1 VKFKDLT
8 FVSYDSGIPGYV
20 TSEWVDDKLHSLST
34 SDVSV
39 SLVTHPKS
47 VLKTKSNLI
56 VLKPYSF
63 GWRDFSGEKKGR
75 AKRFSL
81 GFVALWI
88 FAGTLGRAFDFAFEK
103 LAGAYSWGKWS
114 WVLLAFPVALTATVR
129 SKSKVIFTTGGPSSA
144 HFVGLLVKI
153 LVPKSLL
160 YVELQDPFI
169 GTEMGLSARSKK
181 VMEFLEKVLV
191 KNATKVV
198 FVTEVAAERARK
210 RFVEPEL
217 KNKIEAI
224 YPGSWNFGISPKV
237 RTESDPVSV
246 TFLHVGSLYTSRN
259 LDLLFDAIDD
269 LKGSSFELADEI
281 QIINQGDLSV
291 LNADEYRFRS
301 EFREWP
307 VVGRELA
314 LKKASQADF
323 LLLIQHSDSRSEET
337 IPYKTYDYLNLGVPI
352 FGLTNNTEL
361 DKLIENSGGFVGSS
375 KSIEK
380 TVQALK
386 AALVAQKNGFNRKF
400 PPNKLDI
407 NTQFSRVFD

>member
-1 VKFKDLT
+1 
-8 FVSYDSGIPGYV
+8 
-20 TSEWVDDKLHSLST
+20 
-34 SDVSV
+34 
-39 SLVTHPKS
+39 
-47 VLKTKSNLI
+47 
-56 VLKPYSF
+56 
-63 GWRDFSGEKKGR
+63 
-75 AKRFSL
+75 
-81 GFVALWI
+81 
-88 FAGTLGRAFDFAFEK
+88 
-103 LAGAYSWGKWS
+103 
-114 WVLLAFPVALTATVR
+114 LLAFPVALTATVR

-153 LVPKSLL
+153 LVPKSRL

-191 KNATKVV
+191 KHATKVV

-210 RFVEPEL
+210 RIVEPEL

-224 YPGSWNFGISPKV
+224 YPGSWKFGITPKV
-237 RTESDPVSV
+237 RTESDAVSV

-259 LDLLFDAIDD
+259 LDLLFEAIDN
-269 LKGSSFELADEI
+269 LRSSSFELADGI
-281 QIINQGDLSV
+281 QIINQGELSV

-386 AALVAQKNGFNRKF
+386 AALVAHKNGVVKKFLPNR
-400 PPNKLDI
+400 LDI